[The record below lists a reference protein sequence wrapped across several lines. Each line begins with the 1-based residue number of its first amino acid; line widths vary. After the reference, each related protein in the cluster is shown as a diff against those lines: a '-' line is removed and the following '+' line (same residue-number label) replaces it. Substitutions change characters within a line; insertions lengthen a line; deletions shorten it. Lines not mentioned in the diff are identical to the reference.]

1 MVEVALA
8 NFDNLFSVGAANQ
21 IGECLNAVPN
31 KMTNNMQEV

>member
-8 NFDNLFSVGAANQ
+8 NFDNLFSVGAVNQ